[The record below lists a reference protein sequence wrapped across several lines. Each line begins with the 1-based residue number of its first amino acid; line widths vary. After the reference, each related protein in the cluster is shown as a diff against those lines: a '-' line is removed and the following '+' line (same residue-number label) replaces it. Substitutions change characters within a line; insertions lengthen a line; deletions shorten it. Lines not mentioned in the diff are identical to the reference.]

1 MLGRYAQL
9 ARDMVLQKL
18 AQKLVRG
25 IGHSVVKTDAAAHE
39 DLFDARQLAQVAQQ
53 LRVAAFVDH
62 HVLAHARPQAA
73 LVLAHAVL
81 ELLVAGRAA
90 KVGRR
95 SAHVVDIALKLGI
108 AREQL
113 GLAHDRVV
121 AAHLQHAALVEGER
135 AKRAL
140 AKAPAVGADGKLDL
154 GKGRHAARRVVIGMP
169 VACVGEFGHLVH
181 LVGGERRRRR
191 VLHHIDAVGV
201 GLYQAMTGDGVHILL
216 LHVKAA
222 RVVELVDGKV
232 VPAGQ
237 QVVVVDLVERVGAVD
252 GAVDIGDLID
262 GQACVERIG
271 DLDDRVLAHA
281 VDEDVGA
288 RVEQYRALEL
298 VLPVVVVGQAA
309 QACLDAADDDGGIL
323 ERLADEV
330 AVDRDGA
337 IGSAPLFATGSIGVG
352 VAAVLGHRIVVDHGV
367 HVAGA
372 DQKAQAWLAEHGD
385 AGGVGPVGLTDNA
398 HFVAVRVEHA
408 ADDGHAKAGMVH
420 VGVAAD
426 VDKVALVPTACIHVG
441 AADGEEFVAARTPGA
456 GGRRLGMLG
465 AGDRGLRLT
474 AALLLLA
481 LFALLTALVVL
492 SVLRL
497 FCHDPSRCLYAARN
511 CNQSFWDGAKK
522 TGGVHGLAD
531 RRIDAGAVC
540 FQTVY
545 PRVGEPVSRAC
556 HVVNGLQYERRLCF
570 RQRTR
575 ESSTRRMHDDAA
587 CQTDIGVY

>member
-1 MLGRYAQL
+1 M
-9 ARDMVLQKL
+9 
-18 AQKLVRG
+18 
-25 IGHSVVKTDAAAHE
+25 
-39 DLFDARQLAQVAQQ
+39 
-53 LRVAAFVDH
+53 
-62 HVLAHARPQAA
+62 
-73 LVLAHAVL
+73 
-81 ELLVAGRAA
+81 
-90 KVGRR
+90 
-95 SAHVVDIALKLGI
+95 
-108 AREQL
+108 
-113 GLAHDRVV
+113 

-140 AKAPAVGADGKLDL
+140 AKAPAVGADRKLDL
-154 GKGRHAARRVVIGMP
+154 GKGRYAARRVVVGMP
-169 VACVGEFGHLVH
+169 IAGVGELGDLVH
-181 LVGGERRRRR
+181 LVGGECCRWR
-191 VLHHIDAVGV
+191 VLHHIDAVGI

-222 RVVELVDGKV
+222 RVVELVGGKV

-237 QVVVVDLVERVGAVD
+237 QVVVVDLVERTRAVN

-262 GQACVERIG
+262 GQPRVERVG
-271 DLDDRVLAHA
+271 DLDNRVLAHA

-309 QACLDAADDDGGIL
+309 QACLDAADDDGSVL

-330 AVDRDGA
+330 AIDRDGSV
-337 IGSAPLFATGSIGVG
+337 GTAPLLAAGGVGVG

-367 HVAGA
+367 HVAGT
-372 DQKAQAWLAEHGD
+372 DEKAQARLAEHRD
-385 AGGVGPVGLTDNA
+385 AGGVGPVGLADDT
-398 HFVAVRVEHA
+398 HLVAVRVKDA
-408 ADDGHAKAGMVH
+408 ADDSHAKAGMVH
-420 VGVAAD
+420 VGVTAD
-426 VDKVALVPTACIHVG
+426 VDKVALVPAARIHVG
-441 AADGEEFVAARTPGA
+441 ATDGEELIAARTPGA

-545 PRVGEPVSRAC
+545 LRVGEPVSRAC

>member
-1 MLGRYAQL
+1 M
-9 ARDMVLQKL
+9 
-18 AQKLVRG
+18 
-25 IGHSVVKTDAAAHE
+25 
-39 DLFDARQLAQVAQQ
+39 
-53 LRVAAFVDH
+53 
-62 HVLAHARPQAA
+62 
-73 LVLAHAVL
+73 
-81 ELLVAGRAA
+81 
-90 KVGRR
+90 
-95 SAHVVDIALKLGI
+95 
-108 AREQL
+108 
-113 GLAHDRVV
+113 
-121 AAHLQHAALVEGER
+121 AAHLQHAALVEGEG

-140 AKAPAVGADGKLDL
+140 AKTAAVGAYGKLDL
-154 GKGRHAARRVVIGMP
+154 SKGRHAARRVVVGMP
-169 VACVGEFGHLVH
+169 IACVGELGHLVH

-191 VLHHIDAVGV
+191 VLHHVHAVGIW
-201 GLYQAMTGDGVHILL
+201 LYQAMPGDGVHILL

-222 RVVELVDGKV
+222 CVVELVGGKV

-237 QVVVVDLVERVGAVD
+237 QVVVVDLVERTRAVN
-252 GAVDIGDLID
+252 GAVDIGNLID
-262 GQACVERIG
+262 GQPRVERVG
-271 DLDDRVLAHA
+271 DLDDRVLAHT

-309 QACLDAADDDGGIL
+309 QARLDAADDDGGVL

-330 AVDRDGA
+330 AVDRDSSVGT
-337 IGSAPLFATGSIGVG
+337 APLLAAGGIGVG

-367 HVAGA
+367 HVAGT
-372 DQKAQAWLAEHGD
+372 DQKAQARLTEHSD
-385 AGGVGPVGLTDNA
+385 AGGVGPVGLADDA
-398 HFVAVRVEHA
+398 HLVAVRVEDA

-420 VGVAAD
+420 VGIAAD
-426 VDKVALVPTACIHVG
+426 VDKVALVPAARIHVG
-441 AADGEEFVAARTPGA
+441 TTDGEEFIAARTPGA

-465 AGDRGLRLT
+465 AGDRGLRLA

-481 LFALLTALVVL
+481 LFALLSALAVL

-531 RRIDAGAVC
+531 RRVDAGAVPAVC

-545 PRVGEPVSRAC
+545 LRVGEPVSRAR

>member
-1 MLGRYAQL
+1 M
-9 ARDMVLQKL
+9 
-18 AQKLVRG
+18 
-25 IGHSVVKTDAAAHE
+25 
-39 DLFDARQLAQVAQQ
+39 
-53 LRVAAFVDH
+53 
-62 HVLAHARPQAA
+62 
-73 LVLAHAVL
+73 L
-81 ELLVAGRAA
+81 ELLVAGGTA
-90 KVGRR
+90 KVGRW
-95 SAHVVDIALKLGI
+95 STHIVDVALKLGI

-121 AAHLQHAALVEGER
+121 AAHLQHASLVEGEG

-140 AKAPAVGADGKLDL
+140 AKTAAVGANGKLDL
-154 GKGRHAARRVVIGMP
+154 GKGRHAAHCVVVGMP
-169 VACVGEFGHLVH
+169 IACVGELGHLVH
-181 LVGGERRRRR
+181 LVGRQRRRRR
-191 VLHHIDAVGV
+191 VLHHEHAVGV
-201 GLYQAMTGDGVHILL
+201 GLYQAMPGDGVHVLL

-222 RVVELVDGKV
+222 RVVELVGGKV

-237 QVVVVDLVERVGAVD
+237 QVVVVDLVERTRAVD
-252 GAVDIGDLID
+252 GAVDIGDLVD
-262 GQACVERIG
+262 GQSRVERVG
-271 DLDDRVLAHA
+271 DLDNRVLAHA

-309 QACLDAADDDGGIL
+309 QTRLDAADDDGGVL

-330 AVDRDGA
+330 AVDRDGS
-337 IGSAPLFATGSIGVG
+337 IGTAPLLATRGIGVG

-372 DQKAQAWLAEHGD
+372 DEKAQARLAEHRD

-398 HFVAVRVEHA
+398 HLVTVCIEYA
-408 ADDGHAKAGMVH
+408 ADDGHTKAGVVH

-426 VDKVALVPTACIHVG
+426 VDEVALVPATRIHVG
-441 AADGEEFVAARTPGA
+441 VADGEELVAARTPGA

-465 AGDRGLRLT
+465 AGDRGLRLA

-481 LFALLTALVVL
+481 LFALLSALAVL

-522 TGGVHGLAD
+522 TGGVHEASGVGCGA
-531 RRIDAGAVC
+531 APAVC

-545 PRVGEPVSRAC
+545 LRVGEPVSRAC
-556 HVVNGLQYERRLCF
+556 HVVNGLQYERRLYV

-587 CQTDIGVY
+587 CQADIGVY

>member
-1 MLGRYAQL
+1 M
-9 ARDMVLQKL
+9 
-18 AQKLVRG
+18 
-25 IGHSVVKTDAAAHE
+25 
-39 DLFDARQLAQVAQQ
+39 
-53 LRVAAFVDH
+53 
-62 HVLAHARPQAA
+62 
-73 LVLAHAVL
+73 
-81 ELLVAGRAA
+81 
-90 KVGRR
+90 
-95 SAHVVDIALKLGI
+95 
-108 AREQL
+108 
-113 GLAHDRVV
+113 
-121 AAHLQHAALVEGER
+121 AAHLQYAALVEGEG

-140 AKAPAVGADGKLDL
+140 AKTAAVGANRKLDL
-154 GKGRHAARRVVIGMP
+154 GKGRYAACRVVVGMP
-169 VACVGEFGHLVH
+169 IACVGEFGNLVH
-181 LVGGERRRRR
+181 LVCGECCRRR

-201 GLYQAMTGDGVHILL
+201 GLYQTMPGDGVHVLL
-216 LHVKAA
+216 LHIKTA
-222 RVVELVDGKV
+222 RVVELVGGKV

-237 QVVVVDLVERVGAVD
+237 QVVVVDLVERTRAVD
-252 GAVDIGDLID
+252 GTVDVGDLID
-262 GQACVERIG
+262 RQSGIERVG
-271 DLDDRVLAHA
+271 DLDDRMLAHA

-309 QACLDAADDDGGIL
+309 QACLDAADDDGSVL

-330 AVDRDGA
+330 AIDRDGSV
-337 IGSAPLFATGSIGVG
+337 GTAPLLAAGGVGVG

-372 DQKAQAWLAEHGD
+372 DEKAQARLAEHRD
-385 AGGVGPVGLTDNA
+385 AGGVGPVGLADDT
-398 HFVAVRVEHA
+398 HLVAMRIEHA
-408 ADDGHAKAGMVH
+408 ADDGHAKARMVH
-420 VGVAAD
+420 VGIAAD
-426 VDKVALVPTACIHVG
+426 VDKVALVPAACIHVG
-441 AADGEEFVAARTPGA
+441 STDGEEFIAARAPGA

-465 AGDRGLRLT
+465 AGDRGLRLA

-522 TGGVHGLAD
+522 TGGVHEASGVGA
-531 RRIDAGAVC
+531 APAVC

-545 PRVGEPVSRAC
+545 LRAGEPVSRAR

>member
-1 MLGRYAQL
+1 M
-9 ARDMVLQKL
+9 
-18 AQKLVRG
+18 
-25 IGHSVVKTDAAAHE
+25 S
-39 DLFDARQLAQVAQQ
+39 
-53 LRVAAFVDH
+53 
-62 HVLAHARPQAA
+62 
-73 LVLAHAVL
+73 
-81 ELLVAGRAA
+81 
-90 KVGRR
+90 
-95 SAHVVDIALKLGI
+95 
-108 AREQL
+108 
-113 GLAHDRVV
+113 
-121 AAHLQHAALVEGER
+121 
-135 AKRAL
+135 
-140 AKAPAVGADGKLDL
+140 
-154 GKGRHAARRVVIGMP
+154 
-169 VACVGEFGHLVH
+169 
-181 LVGGERRRRR
+181 
-191 VLHHIDAVGV
+191 
-201 GLYQAMTGDGVHILL
+201 GDGVHILL

-222 RVVELVDGKV
+222 RVVELVGGKV

-237 QVVVVDLVERVGAVD
+237 QVVVVDLVERTRAVD
-252 GAVDIGDLID
+252 GTVDIGDLVD
-262 GQACVERIG
+262 GQSRVERVG
-271 DLDDRVLAHA
+271 DLDNRVLAHA

-309 QACLDAADDDGGIL
+309 QACLDAADDDGGVL

-330 AVDRDGA
+330 AVDRDGT
-337 IGSAPLFATGSIGVG
+337 IGAVPLLATGGIGIG
-352 VAAVLGHRIVVDHGV
+352 VAAVLCHRIVVDHGV

-372 DQKAQAWLAEHGD
+372 DQKAQARLAEHRD
-385 AGGVGPVGLTDNA
+385 AGGIGPVGLADDSYL
-398 HFVAVRVEHA
+398 VAVRVEHA
-408 ADDGHAKAGMVH
+408 ADDGHAKARMVH
-420 VGVAAD
+420 VGVTAD
-426 VDKVALVPTACIHVG
+426 VDKVALVPAACIHVG
-441 AADGEEFVAARTPGA
+441 ATDGEELIAARTPGA

-465 AGDRGLRLT
+465 AGDRGLRLA

-545 PRVGEPVSRAC
+545 LRVGEPVSRAC

>member
-1 MLGRYAQL
+1 M
-9 ARDMVLQKL
+9 
-18 AQKLVRG
+18 
-25 IGHSVVKTDAAAHE
+25 
-39 DLFDARQLAQVAQQ
+39 
-53 LRVAAFVDH
+53 
-62 HVLAHARPQAA
+62 
-73 LVLAHAVL
+73 
-81 ELLVAGRAA
+81 
-90 KVGRR
+90 
-95 SAHVVDIALKLGI
+95 
-108 AREQL
+108 
-113 GLAHDRVV
+113 
-121 AAHLQHAALVEGER
+121 EGEG

-140 AKAPAVGADGKLDL
+140 AKTAAVGADGKLDL
-154 GKGRHAARRVVIGMP
+154 GKGRHAACRVVVGMP
-169 VACVGEFGHLVH
+169 IACVGELGHLVH
-181 LVGGERRRRR
+181 LIGGERRRRR

-201 GLYQAMTGDGVHILL
+201 GLYQAMPGDGVHVLL
-216 LHVKAA
+216 LNVKAA
-222 RVVELVDGKV
+222 RVVELVGGKV

-237 QVVVVDLVERVGAVD
+237 QVVVVDLVERTRAVD

-262 GQACVERIG
+262 GQSRVERVG
-271 DLDDRVLAHA
+271 DLDNRVLAHA

-288 RVEQYRALEL
+288 RVEQYRTLEL

-309 QACLDAADDDGGIL
+309 QARLDAADNDGSVL
-323 ERLADEV
+323 ERLADEI
-330 AVDRDGA
+330 AVDRDGTVGA
-337 IGSAPLFATGSIGVG
+337 VTFLAAGGIGVG

-372 DQKAQAWLAEHGD
+372 DEKAQARLAEHSD
-385 AGGVGPVGLTDNA
+385 AGGVSPVGLTDDA
-398 HFVAVRVEHA
+398 HLVAVRVEDT

-420 VGVAAD
+420 IGVAAD
-426 VDKVALVPTACIHVG
+426 VDKVALVPAACIHVG
-441 AADGEEFVAARTPGA
+441 STDGEEFIAARAPGA

-465 AGDRGLRLT
+465 AGDRGLRLA

-531 RRIDAGAVC
+531 RRVDAGAVC

-545 PRVGEPVSRAC
+545 PRVEGAVSRAR

-575 ESSTRRMHDDAA
+575 GSSTRRMHGDAA